1 MEKSKKQIEV
11 EKAIIDKMPDIQ
23 KDLLKIVNN
32 VFKANPKFSE
42 RQLNTPYGLSMDI
55 LTLSF
60 EWLADQYDNRSPSD
74 KREKNKLKP
83 HIGTWQE

>member
-1 MEKSKKQIEV
+1 MKSQKQIEV
-11 EKAIIDKMPDIQ
+11 EKAIIEKMPQIQ
-23 KDLLKIVNN
+23 VDLLKIVNN
-32 VFKANPKFSE
+32 VFKANPNFSE

-60 EWLADQYDNRSPSD
+60 EWLADQYDASSPKG